1 MIDVDN
7 PPTRM
12 RGKQASQYL
21 ETKFGIVRTPS
32 TLAKLRSTGGG
43 PLFQKCNRWPL
54 YRPQDLDAWA
64 KQLLSPPMRST
75 SAAAGSQTTT

>member
-1 MIDVDN
+1 MIKVDN

-12 RGKQASQYL
+12 RGKQASEYL
-21 ETKFGIVRTPS
+21 EAKFGIVRTAS

-64 KQLLSPPMRST
+64 ERVLSEPMRST
-75 SAAAGSQTTT
+75 SDTAVLT